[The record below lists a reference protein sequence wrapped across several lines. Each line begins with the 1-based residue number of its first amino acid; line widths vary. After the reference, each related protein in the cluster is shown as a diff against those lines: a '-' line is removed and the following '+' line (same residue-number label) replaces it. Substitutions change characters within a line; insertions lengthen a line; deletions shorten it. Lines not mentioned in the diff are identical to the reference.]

1 MDSHRPVLS
10 FRPFARADLALLR
23 AWLTQTGLSVP
34 ALAPDQLARR
44 LIQDPAI
51 RCLAACDAGDAAND
65 RPIGFMRLDLSPDQA
80 AEVTLIVS
88 PTSFRKGVGRAM
100 LEHGIAMSRQHG
112 WQRLWALV
120 RAENHPA
127 RRLFER
133 AGFEEAANPLHGYV
147 HLVRLVHRRP
157 TGMVA
162 PLEIAP

>member
-1 MDSHRPVLS
+1 ME
-10 FRPFARADLALLR
+10 
-23 AWLTQTGLSVP
+23 TGLSVP

-51 RCLAACDAGDAAND
+51 RCVTACDEAA
-65 RPIGFMRLDLSPDQA
+65 RALGFMRLDLSPDRS

-88 PTSFRKGVGRAM
+88 PAHFRRGIGRLM
-100 LEHGIAMSRQHG
+100 LEHGIGLARQHG

-133 AGFEEAANPLHGYV
+133 VGFEEAANPLHGYV

-157 TGMVA
+157 AGMVA
-162 PLEIAP
+162 PLEIVP